1 MIIIIEYIFIK
12 PELNEIECTINNTTK
27 NYIKEYGNSYWERL
41 ENICNI
47 RFFDKV
53 KNKEKNYKQTGCEE
67 NYNSI

>member
-47 RFFDKV
+47 RFF
-53 KNKEKNYKQTGCEE
+53 
-67 NYNSI
+67 